1 MRHVLCSLHC
11 ACRALRCWVL
21 LLQAMNQHS
30 MAGFVIAGL
39 LAPSSARHLQA
50 HFRTSRG
57 AQHIVSPDLARA
69 YYGPCAAPPA
79 PCARPRA
86 FNLDTDLF
94 NVTPYYRF
102 KANYLYKG
110 RDSWQIVSRPLC

>member
-1 MRHVLCSLHC
+1 M
-11 ACRALRCWVL
+11 
-21 LLQAMNQHS
+21 Q
-30 MAGFVIAGL
+30 
-39 LAPSSARHLQA
+39 PRHLTLASHPTLLPPQA
-50 HFRTSRG
+50 HFRASRG
-57 AQHIVSPDLARA
+57 AQHIISPDLARA

-110 RDSWQIVSRPLC
+110 ELRWQALLL